1 MLISYD
7 KNPNL
12 TEEQRLQSLIT
23 SIQRALNELQDKIKE
38 LEKEGENDANYL
50 CKD

>member
-12 TEEQRLQSLIT
+12 TEEQRLQSLIN
-23 SIQRALNELQDKIKE
+23 SIQMAFNEIKDE
-38 LEKEGENDANYL
+38 LEELKKVKKESEGNGN
-50 CKD
+50 

>member
-12 TEEQRLQSLIT
+12 TEEQRLQSLIN
-23 SIQRALNELQDKIKE
+23 SIQMALNEIKDE
-38 LEKEGENDANYL
+38 LEELKKVEKESEGNGN
-50 CKD
+50 

>member
-12 TEEQRLQSLIT
+12 TEEQRLQSLIN
-23 SIQRALNELQDKIKE
+23 SIQRALNELQDKIAE
-38 LEKEGENDANYL
+38 LERERRNNGN
-50 CKD
+50 